1 MLSKILKLQE
11 DIYKFHSQNEGGF
24 QFQFSPRIYF
34 SPIGETLELI
44 FYGEG
49 FDDDPS
55 MPIENFEEGY
65 NFGYCAFLEFLKDRE
80 IANKISKLKF
90 YGPDAGANG
99 TRSWDFSRL
108 IDSAVTFPILIDF
121 EVALTDPGDHNISI
135 IELQSNYE
143 ESGVIAKLFAKMPQ
157 VISLRV
163 PSAPDKSFFEVENH
177 SLRNL
182 VVQAGYDHQNFIDN
196 LANSGN
202 LTELMSLDFTEKYD
216 PYNEFPEEF
225 TSFESY
231 KRLFQS
237 AVFDNDF
244 HFILRNSKLTKE
256 QLFELQKTRPIQF
269 MHINAN
275 AGCYVSHLN
284 R

>member
-1 MLSKILKLQE
+1 MVNKILKLQE
-11 DIYKFHSQNEGGF
+11 DINNFVAKNEDGF
-24 QFQFSPRIYF
+24 QFQSSPRIYF
-34 SPIGETLELI
+34 AAVGESIEII

-49 FDDDPS
+49 YDDDPN
-55 MPIENFEEGY
+55 MKIEDFEEGY
-65 NFGYCAFLEFLKDRE
+65 NYGFCAFLEFLKVQENAD
-80 IANKISKLKF
+80 KISKLKF

-108 IDSAVTFPILIDF
+108 IESDVTFPNLIDF

-143 ESGVIAKLFAKMPQ
+143 ESGVVARLLAKMPN
-157 VISLRV
+157 VISVRV

-182 VVQAGYDHQNFIDN
+182 VVQAGYDHQNFIEN
-196 LANSGN
+196 LASSNN
-202 LTELMSLDFTEKYD
+202 LTELMALDFTEKYD

-231 KRLFQS
+231 KKLFQS
-237 AVFDNDF
+237 PVFDNGF

-256 QLFELQKTRPIQF
+256 QLFELQKTRNIEF

-275 AGCYVSHLN
+275 AGSYVSHLN

>member
-1 MLSKILKLQE
+1 MVSKILELQE
-11 DIYKFHSQNEGGF
+11 NINKFIAKSEEGF
-24 QFQFSPRIYF
+24 QFQSSPRVYF
-34 SPIGETLELI
+34 SPAGENVEII

-49 FDDDPS
+49 YDDDPN
-55 MPIENFEEGY
+55 MRIEDFEEGHNY
-65 NFGYCAFLEFLKDRE
+65 GFCAFLEFLKVQE
-80 IANKISKLKF
+80 NANKISKLKF
-90 YGPDAGANG
+90 YGPDSGANG

-108 IDSAVTFPILIDF
+108 INSDVTFPSLIDF
-121 EVALTDPGDHNISI
+121 EVALTDPGDHNLSI

-143 ESGVIAKLFAKMPQ
+143 ESGVIARLLAKMPN

-182 VVQAGYDHQNFIDN
+182 VVQVGYDHQNFIEN
-196 LANSGN
+196 LASSSN
-202 LTELMSLDFTEKYD
+202 LTELISVDFTEKYD
-216 PYNEFPEEF
+216 RYNEFPEDF
-225 TSFESY
+225 TPFESF
-231 KRLFQS
+231 KKLFQS
-237 AVFDNDF
+237 PVFDNGF

-256 QLFELQKTRPIQF
+256 QLFELQKIRNIEF

-275 AGCYVSHLN
+275 AGYISHLN

>member
-1 MLSKILKLQE
+1 MVSKILELQE
-11 DIYKFHSQNEGGF
+11 NINKFIAKSEEGF
-24 QFQFSPRIYF
+24 QFQSSPRVFFSPA
-34 SPIGETLELI
+34 GENVEII

-49 FDDDPS
+49 YDDDPN
-55 MPIENFEEGY
+55 MRIEDFEEGQNY
-65 NFGYCAFLEFLKDRE
+65 GFCAFLEFLKVQE
-80 IANKISKLKF
+80 NANKISKLKF
-90 YGPDAGANG
+90 YGPDSGANG

-108 IDSAVTFPILIDF
+108 INSDVTFPNLIDF
-121 EVALTDPGDHNISI
+121 EVALTDPGDHNLSI

-143 ESGVIAKLFAKMPQ
+143 ESGVIARLLAKMPN

-182 VVQAGYDHQNFIDN
+182 VVQVGYDHQNFIEN
-196 LANSGN
+196 LASSSN
-202 LTELMSLDFTEKYD
+202 LTELISVDFTEKYD
-216 PYNEFPEEF
+216 RYNEFPEDF
-225 TSFESY
+225 TPFESF
-231 KRLFQS
+231 KKLFQS
-237 AVFDNDF
+237 PVFDNGF

-256 QLFELQKTRPIQF
+256 QLFELQKTRNIEF

-275 AGCYVSHLN
+275 AGYISHLN